1 MGTVALAP
9 VAGLVICVA
18 LHVMICRYRSVYIG
32 PLGVLAVSVL
42 GGGGLVTG
50 LAVGAGQI
58 GGLPVWL
65 LTYLLL
71 AYCYVIGL
79 FNLGESSR
87 RIRLLIELHDAPS
100 QALTLEEILTRYNA
114 RMVVE
119 ARLRRLVTAGQLVEC
134 DYGRYY
140 LIGNRTGLWI
150 ARALAALAPLLSQ
163 RRR

>member
-1 MGTVALAP
+1 MTPL
-9 VAGLVICVA
+9 AGLTACVV
-18 LHVMICRYRSVYIG
+18 LHVGICRYISVYIG
-32 PLGVLAVSVL
+32 PLGALAVSVL
-42 GGGGLVTG
+42 GGVGLVAG
-50 LAVGAGQI
+50 LAVGAGEL
-58 GGLPVWL
+58 GALPVWL

-71 AYCYVIGL
+71 VYCYVIGL

-87 RIRLLIELHDAPS
+87 RIRLLIELHGAPG

-119 ARLRRLVTAGQLVEC
+119 ARLRRLVAAGQLIEC

-140 LIGNRTGLWI
+140 VIGNRTGLWI